1 MEENKFELVVCIV
14 NAGFSQNVME
24 AARAAGARGGTILRA
39 RGSANPESEEF
50 FNITIQPDK
59 EMVMILVPVG
69 IKDEVLKTVYKEA
82 GRCPGH
88 RLLPAG
94 LPDHDPQERR
104 SGEERKK
111 RERVAGDP
119 TGSRPPPSSAPA
131 AP

>member
-82 GRCPGH
+82 GLGVHKFRI
-88 RLLPAG
+88 LL
-94 LPDHDPQERR
+94 LT
-104 SGEERKK
+104 STIFRKK
-111 RERVAGDP
+111 VW
-119 TGSRPPPSSAPA
+119 TSAC
-131 AP
+131 